1 MKQPTA
7 ARLVLPANSVLESS
21 VEKTFFCGITGAVHT
36 EVLNQSHRL
45 EDQADVE
52 KLAIDPWPLLESNNH
67 RLLNGANEETCRVD
81 DKVPIPFL
89 LNYTHPS
96 NQTPETSNRVL
107 TEFGPDDASHR
118 YPETSAPGS
127 DVDAV
132 LSDLLFK
139 DAWET
144 IFDPLAIFEPRNNP
158 SSGLDSPYQCQLAAD
173 RMLSKL
179 KELASAH
186 PRYFEQFDPDEAREF
201 FCSNHVA
208 EFIGAYF
215 QQAHIPIR
223 IIHRSCFYLETVS
236 TPLLLSIFL
245 IGTICQPAENI
256 SPLTIRYADII
267 EWSVFEDSQFLRLM
281 YMKQEEDPSQIAG
294 DQLEFV
300 QAALLVI
307 IVQSASPSTEVRRRI
322 RVVRAPALLAVARAL
337 SLTKVQSRWNNNHA
351 LLDHRIFIEDEM
363 RIRTMCLAFVMDCR
377 FVMFY
382 NNPPYLNPLEL
393 QFDLPAGDEGID
405 IAGDESWEPW
415 ALDQRSHGRLPS
427 MNELMQALM
436 CNEWTGPG
444 NPQFGNLSIFNILLL
459 MLGFHSIIFGI
470 RNSFCDM
477 SNARIQV
484 DRGLT
489 RWKDLWNSCLERS
502 SDDQI
507 RRAGF
512 MVQAAQD
519 LWHYARLLLRTPASK
534 TGPIANDTI
543 TNVHR
548 VLKEP

>member
-21 VEKTFFCGITGAVHT
+21 VEKTFFCGITGTVHT

-45 EDQADVE
+45 EDQEDVE
-52 KLAIDPWPLLESNNH
+52 KLAIGALELESH
-67 RLLNGANEETCRVD
+67 AAV
-81 DKVPIPFL
+81 KFL
-89 LNYTHPS
+89 VLPARPVAS
-96 NQTPETSNRVL
+96 PTPETSNRVL

-118 YPETSAPGS
+118 CPETSVS
-127 DVDAV
+127 DSGTDAI
-132 LSDLLFK
+132 LEDLFFNET
-139 DAWET
+139 WET
-144 IFDPLAIFEPRNNP
+144 IFDPLATFEPHKTP
-158 SSGLDSPYQCQLAAD
+158 SSLGLESPHLCQLAAD
-173 RMLSKL
+173 RMVSEL
-179 KELASAH
+179 KDVASAH
-186 PRYFEQFDPDEAREF
+186 PRYFEKFDPDHAQNF
-201 FCSNHVA
+201 FCSENVA
-208 EFIGAYF
+208 DSIGAYF
-215 QQAHIPIR
+215 QRAHIPIR

-236 TPLLLSIFL
+236 TSLLLSVFL
-245 IGTICQPAENI
+245 IGTICQPVEKL
-256 SPLTIRYADII
+256 SPLTIKYADII
-267 EWSVFEDSQFLRLM
+267 EWSVFEDPQFLRLM
-281 YMKQEEDPSQIAG
+281 YMKQEENPSQIAG
-294 DQLEFV
+294 DKLEFV

-322 RVVRAPALLAVARAL
+322 RVVRVPALLAVARAL
-337 SLTKVQSRWNNNHA
+337 SLTKVQSRWNDNYA
-351 LLDHRIFIEDEM
+351 LLDHRIFIEDET
-363 RIRTMCLAFVMDCR
+363 RIRTMCLVFVMDCR

-405 IAGDESWEPW
+405 IADDKSWEPW
-415 ALDQRSHGRLPS
+415 ALDQRSRGRPPS

-436 CNEWTGPG
+436 CNQWTGPG
-444 NPQFGNLSIFNILLL
+444 DPQFGNLSIFNMLLL

-489 RWKDLWNSCLERS
+489 RWKDLWNRCLERS
-502 SDDQI
+502 SADQI

-519 LWHYARLLLRTPASK
+519 LWHYAGLLLRTPTSK